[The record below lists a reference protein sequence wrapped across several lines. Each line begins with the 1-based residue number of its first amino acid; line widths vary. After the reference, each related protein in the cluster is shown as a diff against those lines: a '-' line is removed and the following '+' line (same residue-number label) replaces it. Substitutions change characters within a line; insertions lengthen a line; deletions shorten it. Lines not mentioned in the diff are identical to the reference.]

1 MAEET
6 REEPTGPSPSDIK
19 QIDEATLG
27 ITWTDG
33 HESVYHVKL
42 LREKC
47 PCANCIDEW
56 SGEKKIKAGTIS
68 DTIRPLN
75 LKTVGLYAI
84 QFDWND
90 GHSTGLY
97 PYTLLRELCQCEE
110 CKAKSAA

>member
-1 MAEET
+1 MIL
-6 REEPTGPSPSDIK
+6 P
-19 QIDEATLG
+19 
-27 ITWTDG
+27 
-33 HESVYHVKL
+33 
-42 LREKC
+42 
-47 PCANCIDEW
+47 
-56 SGEKKIKAGTIS
+56 
-68 DTIRPLN
+68 DTIRPIN